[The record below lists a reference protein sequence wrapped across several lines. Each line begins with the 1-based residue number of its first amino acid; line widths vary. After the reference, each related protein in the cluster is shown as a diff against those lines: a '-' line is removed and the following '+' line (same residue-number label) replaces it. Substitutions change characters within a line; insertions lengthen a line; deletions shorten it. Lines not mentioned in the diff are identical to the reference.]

1 LRAAIFADQLFYDQ
15 PGGIGTYL
23 RHLVPGLAGRL
34 DGSLVLA
41 HHGRQ
46 GDALFPGLAGVEEA
60 YLQARRD
67 VMGLAWHTMGR
78 PHLEH
83 YLGELDL
90 VHAPSLVFPPS
101 RAPLVAT
108 VHDLCI
114 LKYPGAFP
122 SRWKIFHHRGLRL
135 ILRHARVIL
144 ADSHSTADDL
154 YALIGKGDPRI
165 RVVPLGVDVPEEP
178 GEREVEEVLAKH
190 GLAPGYILFVGT
202 VEPRKNLSRLV
213 QAYAAFSAEEKK
225 KSGELVLV
233 GAPGWMGRREL
244 TRILSQAGVRWL
256 GYLPQRELEA
266 VYRGATIFV
275 YPSVY
280 EGFGLPVLEAMARGI
295 AVVTSDS
302 SSLREVGE
310 EAALLVDPGDPMEL
324 RKAMRRLLDDEGMRG
339 ELTERGRERAAAYR
353 WERTTELTMQ
363 AYKDAAG

>member
-1 LRAAIFADQLFYDQ
+1 MRAAIFADQLFYDQ

-23 RHLVPGLAGRL
+23 RHLVPGVAGGL

-41 HHGRQ
+41 HHGPR
-46 GDALFPGLAGVEEA
+46 DAGLFPDVVGVEEVC
-60 YLQARRD
+60 LGARRD
-67 VMGLAWHTMGR
+67 IMGLAWHTMGR
-78 PHLEH
+78 PQLER
-83 YLGELDL
+83 YLGKLDL

-101 RAPLVAT
+101 HAPLVAT

-114 LKYPGAFP
+114 LKYPEAFP

-135 ILRHARVIL
+135 ILRNARVIL
-144 ADSHSTADDL
+144 ADSRNTGDDL
-154 YALIGKGDPRI
+154 RSLIGRGDPRI
-165 RVVPLGVDVPEEP
+165 RVVPLGVDIPASP
-178 GEREVEEVLAKH
+178 GEDEVEEVLAKY
-190 GLAPGYILFVGT
+190 GLAPGYVLFVGT

-225 KSGELVLV
+225 RSGELVLV

-244 TRILSQAGVRWL
+244 SRILSQAGVRWL

-280 EGFGLPVLEAMARGI
+280 EGFGLPVLEAMARGL

-310 EAALLVDPGDPMEL
+310 GAALLVDPGDPMEM
-324 RKAMRRLLDDEGMRG
+324 RKAMRRLIEDEDMRG
-339 ELTERGRERAAAYR
+339 ELVERGRERAAAYR
-353 WERTTELTMQ
+353 WESTIDLTIQ
-363 AYKDAAG
+363 AYEETAD